1 MTPQEA
7 HQLVQAGKAI
17 LIDVREE
24 HEVRESGVAEGAQWM
39 PMSKMDEDEPQW
51 VAFKSSL
58 PKDKTLCLYCAVGG
72 RSGRVAEFLAQ
83 DGFNTENIGGFKD
96 WKAAGLPVKK
106 I

>member
-1 MTPQEA
+1 MEA
-7 HQLVQAGKAI
+7 HKLVQAGKAI

-39 PMSKMDEDEPQW
+39 PMSKMDEDEPEW
-51 VAFKSSL
+51 AAFKAAL
-58 PKDKTLCLYCAVGG
+58 PKDKTIFLYCAVGG

-83 DGFNTENIGGFKD
+83 DGYTTENIGGFKD

>member
-1 MTPQEA
+1 MEA
-7 HQLVQAGKAI
+7 HKLVQAGKAI

-39 PMSKMDEDEPQW
+39 PMSKMDGDEPEW
-51 VAFKSSL
+51 ATFKASL
-58 PKDKTLCLYCAVGG
+58 PKDKTIFLYCAVGG

-83 DGFNTENIGGFKD
+83 DGYATENLGGFKD
-96 WKAAGLPVKK
+96 LKAAGLPVKK